1 MRRRLTVLV
10 LSVAVPA
17 AAALGLLVGFNVLE
31 ARRAHEGALLAT
43 ARAVSTAIDI
53 DLVRKLDAVD
63 AIASSDAL
71 IARDWAR
78 LRERAARLELGK
90 GGELQVIDPDIAG
103 VVIIPDRRAGADL
116 TAPTETRPDPE
127 SGKASGG
134 AARVSDLHVDP
145 RSEVP
150 VISVGA
156 SPMPRQ
162 TGRAAVLIV
171 PASGFRD
178 VINRQPAAASAL
190 VTLVDA
196 RRRVIARSRDHKLHV
211 GASATPAMIAAMA
224 AAPDGVVAS
233 RSLDG
238 DRTVVAYSRSELS
251 GWTTMV
257 VVPRWSLEAPLWT
270 NMLGVGAV
278 FLLLGGLSFVMVRH
292 QSNAISH
299 ELEALEQDAAAVGR
313 GVVVTPRPG
322 RIASLAKVQT
332 VLSGASAE
340 LARRDER
347 QSLLINELN
356 HRVKNTLAT
365 VQALAAQT
373 FKGAEQEALHNFDQ
387 RLVAL
392 GRAHDLLTQ
401 AVWTEVELKDVIGRC
416 EENHEGRFRASGP
429 SVMLPPEAALALY
442 MCLHELT
449 TNSLKYGALVSETG
463 RIEVEWSRQE
473 EGDIHLV
480 WREEGGPVVSAPTRQ
495 GFGTK
500 LVDRLARHE
509 LNGRLERDYRPS
521 GLVVR
526 GSFRLSPNSRFRSDI

>member
-1 MRRRLTVLV
+1 MTILV

-43 ARAVSTAIDI
+43 ARAVSTAIDM

-63 AIASSDAL
+63 TIASSDAL
-71 IARDWAR
+71 IAKDWAR
-78 LRERAARLELGK
+78 LRERAARLELGE
-90 GGELQVIDPDIAG
+90 GGGLWVTGSDKARAIIMPDQSG
-103 VVIIPDRRAGADL
+103 RGDL
-116 TAPTETRPDPE
+116 TAPTDIWPDSE
-127 SGKASGG
+127 SRNASEGP
-134 AARVSDLHVDP
+134 ARVSNLHLDP

-150 VISVGA
+150 VISVGS
-156 SPMPRQ
+156 SPVLQQ
-162 TGRAAVLIV
+162 TGRAAVLTI

-196 RRRVIARSRDHKLHV
+196 RRRVIARSRDHELYV

-238 DRTVVAYSRSELS
+238 DRTVVAYSRSEIS

-270 NMLGVGAV
+270 NILGVGAV
-278 FLLLGGLSFVMVRH
+278 FLLLAGLSFVAVRN
-292 QSNAISH
+292 QSDAISH

-313 GVVVTPRPG
+313 GVIVTPRPG

-332 VLSGASAE
+332 VLSCASAE
-340 LARRDER
+340 LERRDER
-347 QSLLINELN
+347 QTLLINELN

-365 VQALAAQT
+365 VQAVAAQT
-373 FKGAEQEALHNFDQ
+373 FRGAEQEALRKFDQ

-392 GRAHDLLTQ
+392 GRAHDLLTH
-401 AVWTEVELKDVIGRC
+401 AVWTEVEMKDVIERC
-416 EENHEGRFRASGP
+416 AENHEGRIRASGP

-463 RIEVEWSRQE
+463 SIEVEWSRQE
-473 EGDIHLV
+473 EGDIQFF
-480 WREEGGPVVSAPTRQ
+480 WREEGGPLVSAPTRE

-500 LVDRLARHE
+500 LMDRLARHE
-509 LNGRLERDYRPS
+509 LNGRLEREYMPS
-521 GLVVR
+521 GLVAR
-526 GSFRLSPNSRFRSDI
+526 GRFRLPPKSRFRSDM